1 MSMLAYLIILI
12 ALVLGYT
19 TLVLILH
26 KKGWLKK
33 KNISFFGPALMWR
46 TKKGKKFIEDL
57 SKKTKLWMVYSDIGV
72 AICFIS
78 MFLMVYLFVRM
89 IPSLFKIPA
98 EQAPT
103 PQMMLLLPGVNPLLP
118 INSILYLIIGVI
130 VAVVVH
136 EFSHGILFR
145 VSNIKIK
152 SLGLLYMII
161 PLGAFV
167 EADEKQFNKVSR
179 LKKIRVLAAGPMANF
194 VIVGICILI
203 ISSVFVPFI
212 APKADGAI
220 LVYDAYG
227 IDKWNLITGIDG
239 EKLDKVQLNN
249 ISLCVFHNIS
259 YFDGT
264 LYHTRRV
271 FYGFMVASVVKKS
284 PAWGTLHLGDII
296 CSINNV
302 TITSKEKFFE
312 IMNSTRENDRVS
324 IRFYS
329 NGSFHNVS
337 LRLAEKYDFIKNEE
351 DKGKGFLGIGIVNL
365 DDVVVDANYF
375 VRYLNPFKTNFL
387 TFAVLPLL
395 GLSPFPSHLINL
407 YTPPYIFWV
416 FYTIV
421 YWVFF
426 INFAVATFN
435 VLPIVPLDGGYMM
448 GNVVEGVLFKL
459 RGKMR
464 LRVDD
469 KKIELIS
476 KNITML
482 ISLLTVLL
490 ILLPF
495 IIPRLG

>member
-1 MSMLAYLIILI
+1 M
-12 ALVLGYT
+12 
-19 TLVLILH
+19 
-26 KKGWLKK
+26 
-33 KNISFFGPALMWR
+33 
-46 TKKGKKFIEDL
+46 
-57 SKKTKLWMVYSDIGV
+57 
-72 AICFIS
+72 
-78 MFLMVYLFVRM
+78 
-89 IPSLFKIPA
+89 
-98 EQAPT
+98 
-103 PQMMLLLPGVNPLLP
+103 
-118 INSILYLIIGVI
+118 
-130 VAVVVH
+130 
-136 EFSHGILFR
+136 
-145 VSNIKIK
+145 
-152 SLGLLYMII
+152 
-161 PLGAFV
+161 
-167 EADEKQFNKVSR
+167 
-179 LKKIRVLAAGPMANF
+179 
-194 VIVGICILI
+194 
-203 ISSVFVPFI
+203 
-212 APKADGAI
+212 
-220 LVYDAYG
+220 
-227 IDKWNLITGIDG
+227 
-239 EKLDKVQLNN
+239 
-249 ISLCVFHNIS
+249 
-259 YFDGT
+259 
-264 LYHTRRV
+264 
-271 FYGFMVASVVKKS
+271 
-284 PAWGTLHLGDII
+284 
-296 CSINNV
+296 
-302 TITSKEKFFE
+302 
-312 IMNSTRENDRVS
+312 
-324 IRFYS
+324 
-329 NGSFHNVS
+329 
-337 LRLAEKYDFIKNEE
+337 
-351 DKGKGFLGIGIVNL
+351 GIVNL